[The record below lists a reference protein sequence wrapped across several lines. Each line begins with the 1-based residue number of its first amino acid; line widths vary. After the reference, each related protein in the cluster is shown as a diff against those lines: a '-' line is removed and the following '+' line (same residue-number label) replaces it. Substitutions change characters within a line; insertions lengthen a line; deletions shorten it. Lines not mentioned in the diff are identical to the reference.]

1 MKIRTKEEAIAFRKQ
16 IEAAALNLDD
26 KGASMSADF
35 YNGMTYNGELIA
47 AGTRINHNGELFK
60 AAVDLWDKEEN
71 NPDNAPNL
79 WEEIQY
85 HNGILYKAAVDLW
98 GTEANNPE
106 NAPTLWEEIQYHEG
120 IRIIPEVI
128 TVTTAF
134 AKDELGYWKADGKTY
149 KSLLDANV
157 YTPVAYPQGWEEV

>member
-1 MKIRTKEEAIAFRKQ
+1 MMKHEEMVKRAMELRKSAMFGVVDL
-16 IEAAALNLDD
+16 EDS
-26 KGASMSADF
+26 KASEVVSL
-35 YNGMTYNGELIA
+35 YPTMTYNGKLIKT
-47 AGTRINHNGELFK
+47 GTRINFGEILFK
-60 AAVDLWDKEEN
+60 AAVDLWD
-71 NPDNAPNL
+71 
-79 WEEIQY
+79 
-85 HNGILYKAAVDLW
+85 
-98 GTEANNPE
+98 TEANNPE
-106 NAPTLWEEIQYHEG
+106 NAPNLWEEIAYHEG